1 MSDTFSFRLPTLAI
15 EPILKNPLLENKR
28 LNPAQWMYERL
39 VKQIVEFERNLSPVE
54 EIGGRFVTAP
64 RDGAIHIAD
73 IGYWNPDMIIFHGE
87 DADGRKIQLL
97 QHHSQVSVL
106 LCAVPKEKDEPRRIG
121 FILEQRLKE

>member
-1 MSDTFSFRLPTLAI
+1 MSGEFPFKTPALTFPQIR
-15 EPILKNPLLENKR
+15 NPLLEKER

-39 VKQIVEFERNLSPVE
+39 VKQIIVFERNLSPEE

-73 IGYWNPDMIIFHGE
+73 IGYWNPDMIIFYGE
-87 DADGRKIQLL
+87 DADGRKIELL

-106 LCAVPKEKDEPRRIG
+106 LCAMPKEKDKPRRIG